1 MAPTLR
7 TVVRMAQ
14 LARWHR
20 RSKRVPSTVDPV
32 PACLPAP
39 RWSNRH
45 VGPREWA
52 MTCAQ
57 FREFLAACRSTRC
70 WAWARRRRNKQY
82 VDLYD
87 IVFGLVTP
95 WTKGTG
101 CSIALRMNPAVPLLA
116 ELMVSHSWGEDLDEC
131 LEALESYYCR
141 KQLPSSTPIWFCA
154 FAQYQAGD
162 EKGDVGPTMAE
173 QLQLDPFATVIQSTC
188 HAHGMVVVHTSRA
201 KVYARLWC
209 VFEISEALRINAPV
223 GITYSAAFLNIQD
236 SSSGALLELLRART
250 SAARCSKP
258 EDEDLIRSKVE
269 EAGGFKQLDWKIF
282 QFRVLSIKEMMSDCP
297 GLAETMQDE
306 VLLAEKVLRKG
317 SFLTLRT
324 VSHTLLFMH
333 WPCLKRV
340 ALAASVLLGLALIA
354 VAIVFS
360 VSLDAELASEPL
372 STSTTTRPAFLQ
384 PQSGPNDPSVEH
396 RPASSPKEGWQSC
409 GGQHCSLVL
418 GLSLLGLVGLAT
430 LITLCTCCR
439 CRKAPDDDDTD
450 MMDRLQVCKDR
461 FRCGSLCSGLSPKS
475 SLPSV
480 VSPKSNG
487 TLEVASSSSCV
498 QAVAPYIV
506 QL

>member
-1 MAPTLR
+1 
-7 TVVRMAQ
+7 
-14 LARWHR
+14 
-20 RSKRVPSTVDPV
+20 
-32 PACLPAP
+32 
-39 RWSNRH
+39 
-45 VGPREWA
+45 

-57 FREFLAACRSTRC
+57 FREFLAACRSTHC
-70 WAWARRRRNKQY
+70 WDWARRSKPY
-82 VDLYD
+82 VNLYD
-87 IVFGLVTP
+87 IVFGLVKP

-101 CSIALRMNPAVPLLA
+101 CGIALRMNPVAPLLA

-131 LEALESYYCR
+131 LEALENYYCR

-162 EKGDVGPTMAE
+162 EKGDAGPTMAE
-173 QLQLDPFATVIQSTC
+173 QLKLDPFATVIQSTC
-188 HAHGMVVVHTSRA
+188 HAHGMVVVHTSKA

-209 VFEISEALRINAPV
+209 VFEISEALRIDAPV

-236 SSSGALLELLRART
+236 RSSGALLELLRART

-258 EDEDLIRSKVE
+258 EDEDLIRGKVE

-317 SFLTLRT
+317 SFISLRT
-324 VSHTLLFMH
+324 VSHKFLSKH

-340 ALAASVLLGLALIA
+340 ALAVSVLVGVALIA

-360 VSLDAELASEPL
+360 ASLDAEEQL
-372 STSTTTRPAFLQ
+372 STSTTTRPPVFR
-384 PQSGPNDPSVEH
+384 PQIPPHVPS
-396 RPASSPKEGWQSC
+396 RSPSSPTEDWQSC

-418 GLSLLGLVGLAT
+418 GLSLAGLVGLAA
-430 LITLCTCCR
+430 LLTLCSCFS
-439 CRKAPDDDDTD
+439 CRKATDDDDTD
-450 MMDRLQVCKDR
+450 MMDRLQVCKDK
-461 FRCGSLCSGLSPKS
+461 FRCGSLCSGLTPKS
-475 SLPSV
+475 SLSSLV
-480 VSPKSNG
+480 ASPKSNG
-487 TLEVASSSSCV
+487 LPEVASQSSCM
-498 QAVAPYIV
+498 PTETLHII